1 MLLPSIAKKRKK
13 LFCVL
18 SLFVSKRLFDLVKS
32 RKIVNWK
39 LDFKIFLNI
48 ENRLLIQRFHWNST
62 HRKNYYVLIFFIVI
76 RNGHVICTL
85 LIFLLEI
92 EISGVAVQRIYQNSE
107 KQWLFVR
114 NYSVKM
120 TLRLFCPLTVVMT
133 KVLTLLRQL
142 RISLQIKK
150 IITSAVHVL

>member
-48 ENRLLIQRFHWNST
+48 ENRLLIQRFH
-62 HRKNYYVLIFFIVI
+62 
-76 RNGHVICTL
+76 
-85 LIFLLEI
+85 
-92 EISGVAVQRIYQNSE
+92 
-107 KQWLFVR
+107 
-114 NYSVKM
+114 
-120 TLRLFCPLTVVMT
+120 
-133 KVLTLLRQL
+133 
-142 RISLQIKK
+142 
-150 IITSAVHVL
+150 